1 MPGTANRNSEQLKK
15 ADIRVEYDDRNEKIG
30 YRIRDWEMKKA
41 PYMLVVGEKE
51 KAAGTV
57 SVRQHKK
64 GDIGSLALGKFIEQM
79 QNEIEQK
86 SITA

>member
-1 MPGTANRNSEQLKK
+1 MRKTG
-15 ADIRVEYDDRNEKIG
+15 IRVEFDDRNEKVG

-64 GDIGSLALGKFIEQM
+64 GDMGSLALGKFIEQI
-79 QNEIEQK
+79 QNEVQQK

>member
-1 MPGTANRNSEQLKK
+1 
-15 ADIRVEYDDRNEKIG
+15 
-30 YRIRDWEMKKA
+30 
-41 PYMLVVGEKE
+41 MLVIGEKE

-64 GDIGSLALGKFIEQM
+64 GDLGSLALGKFIEQI
-79 QNEIEQK
+79 QHEVQQK